1 MKNPWIDLA
10 NREPFA
16 LQDDLCP
23 ILRFNQTAD
32 DVTRIHLN
40 VLPEPFI
47 GLPDASVVLLN
58 LNPGFSEEEVAY
70 HHLDEYFRNAALANL
85 SHTPQPYP
93 FYFLDPA
100 VSSPGH
106 RWWQSRLRT
115 LLERV
120 PVGRLSQRLLCVEY
134 FPYHSARFSATVP
147 RVPSQEY
154 SFQLV
159 RDAVARGAVII
170 AMRALRSW
178 RQAVPELESTTVH
191 SLNSAQSVY
200 ITSGNCPT
208 GFPAALAALG

>member
-1 MKNPWIDLA
+1 LD
-10 NREPFA
+10 
-16 LQDDLCP
+16 
-23 ILRFNQTAD
+23 
-32 DVTRIHLN
+32 

-70 HHLDEYFRNAALANL
+70 HHLDEYFRSAALANL
-85 SHTPQPYP
+85 SHAPQPYP

-134 FPYHSARFSATVP
+134 FPYHSARFSAAVP

-159 RDAVARGAVII
+159 RDAVGRGAVII
-170 AMRALRSW
+170 AMRASRSW

-200 ITSGNCPT
+200 ITPNNCPT
-208 GFPAALAALG
+208 GFPAALPALG